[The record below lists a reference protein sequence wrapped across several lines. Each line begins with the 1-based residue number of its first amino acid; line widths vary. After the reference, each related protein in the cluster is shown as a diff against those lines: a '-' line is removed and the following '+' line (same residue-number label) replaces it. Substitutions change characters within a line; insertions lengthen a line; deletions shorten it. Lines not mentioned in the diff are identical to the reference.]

1 MGLFLD
7 AGANASLRTPLVCIG
22 LVSLAQIDEQSW
34 VAIRED
40 RGETRHDK
48 KLAVLRLLLSYNA
61 ATEHTRVVQTYDET
75 YNNTPLAS
83 ANWVG

>member
-1 MGLFLD
+1 
-7 AGANASLRTPLVCIG
+7 LRYEKIEAKPDT
-22 LVSLAQIDEQSW
+22 
-34 VAIRED
+34 
-40 RGETRHDK
+40 TRK
-48 KLAVLRLLLSYNA
+48 AVLRLLLSYNA